1 MLRIAATRRTAAV
14 TGAALA
20 GFAIG
25 LLLTAVGETGTSAE
39 AFPLQAEQHGQTAA
53 PSTTRVFG
61 SDAGLVLN
69 FIKPDKTAEFEAV
82 MLKLKEALRTSDKP
96 ERRQQAASWKVF
108 RAVEPGG
115 NGSVLYLFTIDPAVK
130 GADYTVSTILAEAFP
145 NDVQVLYK
153 QYAESYASGQNFVNL
168 TLVTPF
174 GTELTQ

>member
-1 MLRIAATRRTAAV
+1 VLRTPTTGRIAAL

-25 LLLTAVGETGTSAE
+25 LLLTALGQIGTTAE
-39 AFPLQAEQHGQTAA
+39 AFSLEAEQHDQATS
-53 PSTTRVFG
+53 STTRVFG

-69 FIKPDKTAEFEAV
+69 FIKPDKTADFEAV
-82 MLKLKEALRTSDKP
+82 MAKLKEALQKSDNP
-96 ERRQQAASWKVF
+96 ERKQQAASWKVF

-145 NDVQVLYK
+145 DDVQALYK
-153 QYAESYASGQNFVNL
+153 QYADSYASGQNFVNL

-174 GTELTQ
+174 ATAISQ